1 MSIKLENSGQILGG
15 GVIRRENLTSGKYP
29 IDRPET
35 AEKIMREGMVQRQQR
50 KRRCGGAWLPTPSG
64 MAPYDDDDIVFLVLG
79 LSFYRS

>member
-50 KRRCGGAWLPTPSG
+50 KRRCGGA
-64 MAPYDDDDIVFLVLG
+64 
-79 LSFYRS
+79 